1 VTKTPYVLVICD
13 GFGVR
18 RERDDNAVALART
31 PALDRIR
38 ARYPSTEILSHGE
51 AVGLM
56 AGLMGNSE
64 VGHMNIG
71 GGRIVVQ
78 SIDRINKAIADGSF
92 FRLPALG
99 AAFERAREGSQR
111 LHLLGL
117 VSDGGVHSH
126 EDHLVSILEAAANA
140 GLSGDRVVIHAILDG
155 RDTPP
160 SSGREYLA
168 RLEHAIERVGVGRI
182 GTVCGRYWAMDRDH
196 RWERVQRAYDAF
208 VRCQGAAAASASEAV
223 AQAYAKGETD
233 EFVQPIVIEGVPRIS
248 PRDAAFFFNF
258 RADRARQ
265 LSLALTGFGGFD
277 AFPIEKLDLLLIT
290 MTEYRG
296 DFPFPVLFDPIPID
310 QVFGE
315 VLQSLGMSQLR
326 IAETEKYAHVTFFFN
341 GGREEAFEGEERI
354 LVPSPKVATYDLQP
368 EMSAPLVTERVVDG
382 LASGKHDVV
391 VVNYAN
397 TDMVGHTGKLD
408 AAIRAVEC
416 VDASI
421 GRIMEAVT
429 SRGGSMIVTADHGN
443 CEQMTDPVTGE
454 PHTAHTTNPVPFHLV
469 SERHR
474 GVMLQGG
481 GRLCDVVPTMMA
493 VMGIEKRKSMT
504 GLSLL

>member
-1 VTKTPYVLVICD
+1 VICD

-18 RERDDNAVALART
+18 RERDANAVLLART

-38 ARYPSTEILSHGE
+38 ARYPYAEVLSHGE

-56 AGLMGNSE
+56 PGLMGNSE

-71 GGRIVVQ
+71 SGRIVVQ

-92 FRLPALG
+92 VKLAALR
-99 AAFERAREGSQR
+99 ALFERAREPGRR

-126 EDHLVSILEAAANA
+126 EDHVFAILRMAAAA
-140 GLSGDRVVIHAILDG
+140 GLRGERVVLHAFTDG

-160 SSGREYLA
+160 SSGLGYVDRLGREMA
-168 RLEHAIERVGVGRI
+168 RTGAGVI
-182 GTVCGRYWAMDRDH
+182 ATVSGRYYAMDRDQ
-196 RWERVQRAYDAF
+196 RWERVAKAYEAL
-208 VRCQGAAAASASEAV
+208 VHGRGLTAPSAAEAIR
-223 AQAYAKGETD
+223 QSYARNETD
-233 EFVQPIVIEGVPRIS
+233 EFILPTVIAGTPRIG
-248 PRDAAFFFNF
+248 PKDAVLFFNF

-265 LSLALTGFGGFD
+265 LSMALTGACGFD
-277 AFPIEKLDLLLIT
+277 QFPTVPLDPLFVT
-290 MTEYRG
+290 MTEYRA
-296 DFPFPVLFDPIPID
+296 DFPFPVLFGPIPID

-315 VLQSLGMSQLR
+315 VVESLGMSQLR

-341 GGREEAFEGEERI
+341 GGREDAFEGEERI

-368 EMSAPLVTERVVDG
+368 EMSAPAVTDRVVDAIG
-382 LASGKHDVV
+382 QSKHDVV
-391 VVNYAN
+391 VVNFAN
-397 TDMVGHTGKLD
+397 TDMVGHSGKLD
-408 AAIRAVEC
+408 AAIKAVEC

-421 GRIMEAVT
+421 GRIMDAVT
-429 SRGGSMIVTADHGN
+429 ARGGSMIVTADHGN
-443 CEQMTDPVTGE
+443 CEQMTDFVTGE

-474 GVMLQGG
+474 GAMLRGG
-481 GRLCDVVPTMMA
+481 GRLCDVVPTLMK
-493 VMGIEKRKSMT
+493 VMEMPQSTFMT
-504 GLSLL
+504 GVSLL